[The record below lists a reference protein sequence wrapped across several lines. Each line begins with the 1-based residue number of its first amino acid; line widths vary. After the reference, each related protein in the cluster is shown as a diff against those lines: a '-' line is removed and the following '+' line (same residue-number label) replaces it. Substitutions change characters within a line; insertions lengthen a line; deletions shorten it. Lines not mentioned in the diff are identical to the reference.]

1 MRATLLIIA
10 VVAAAIALTANYLP
24 PVVASHFVA
33 GGGANGFMPH
43 GAYLVLMLALAVG
56 LPLLILVLTAITN
69 RLPARYMNLPNRDYW
84 LAPEREAE
92 TRDYLAGRGAYFA
105 KVGALFIGYIH
116 LLVVIA
122 NAATPPHFPE
132 SWLFGGGVVFVI
144 ALVAGLVSLGRHFR
158 R

>member
-10 VVAAAIALTANYLP
+10 AVAAAIALTASYLP

-56 LPLLILVLTAITN
+56 LPLLIVALSGIAN
-69 RLPARYMNLPNRDYW
+69 RVPARYMNLPNRDYW

-92 TRDYLAGRGAYFA
+92 TRAYLAGHGAYFA
-105 KVGALFIGYIH
+105 SVAALFIGYLH
-116 LLVVIA
+116 LLVIVA
-122 NAATPPHFPE
+122 NAATPPRFPE

>member
-1 MRATLLIIA
+1 MRTALLIIA
-10 VVAAAIALTANYLP
+10 AVAGFIGLTAGFLP

-33 GGGANGFMPH
+33 GGAANGFMPH
-43 GAYLVLMLALAVG
+43 GAYLALMLALAAG
-56 LPLLILVLTAITN
+56 LPLLILTLTAIAN
-69 RLPARYMNLPNRDYW
+69 RLPARYINLPNREYW
-84 LAPEREAE
+84 LAPERQAE

-122 NAATPPHFPE
+122 NAATPPHLPE
-132 SWLFGGGVVFVI
+132 IWLFVGAAVFV
-144 ALVAGLVSLGRHFR
+144 ATLVAGLAGLVRRFR